1 MPLPP
6 PLYYFAA
13 WTDSG
18 CLCGCDHH
26 HMSVTSAVFC
36 TSSACAGAYVVA
48 VEKGEYRALTDKEEK
63 EFQCHMY
70 GWGKEEEQEFTLLP
84 WPKPNPESTD

>member
-1 MPLPP
+1 
-6 PLYYFAA
+6 
-13 WTDSG
+13 
-18 CLCGCDHH
+18 
-26 HMSVTSAVFC
+26 MSVTSAVFC